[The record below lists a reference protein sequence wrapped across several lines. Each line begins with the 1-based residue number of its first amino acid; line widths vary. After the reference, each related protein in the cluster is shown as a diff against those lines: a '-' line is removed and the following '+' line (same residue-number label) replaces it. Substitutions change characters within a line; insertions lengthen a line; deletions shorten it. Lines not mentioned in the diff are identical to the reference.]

1 MGREIFYQIKNPTNQ
16 LFKTAYSTLSN
27 QVKINPWF
35 ITGFSDAES
44 SFSISINRNLKS
56 RLSWRVSVCFEIHIH
71 INNIQ
76 ILKNIRDT
84 LGVGKVRQDSPTTA
98 MYSVENFKDLQ
109 VIIDHFN
116 KYPLIGVKLCDFL
129 IFKQCYYLM
138 QQKLHLTQIG
148 LEKIIALKCNH
159 NEGLSDEL
167 SQAFPNIVPV
177 PRPDYH
183 FNGIPNP
190 FWIAGVLR
198 PPSLSGGFMFLCFN

>member
-1 MGREIFYQIKNPTNQ
+1 ML
-16 LFKTAYSTLSN
+16 LFN
-27 QVKINPWF
+27 MQ
-35 ITGFSDAES
+35 
-44 SFSISINRNLKS
+44 
-56 RLSWRVSVCFEIHIH
+56 
-71 INNIQ
+71 
-76 ILKNIRDT
+76 
-84 LGVGKVRQDSPTTA
+84 
-98 MYSVENFKDLQ
+98 
-109 VIIDHFN
+109 
-116 KYPLIGVKLCDFL
+116 
-129 IFKQCYYLM
+129 

-198 PPSLSGGFMFLCFN
+198 PPSLSGGFMFLCFNWDSWY

>member
-76 ILKNIRDT
+76 ILI
-84 LGVGKVRQDSPTTA
+84 
-98 MYSVENFKDLQ
+98 
-109 VIIDHFN
+109 
-116 KYPLIGVKLCDFL
+116 
-129 IFKQCYYLM
+129 IFKY
-138 QQKLHLTQIG
+138 
-148 LEKIIALKCNH
+148 
-159 NEGLSDEL
+159 
-167 SQAFPNIVPV
+167 
-177 PRPDYH
+177 
-183 FNGIPNP
+183 
-190 FWIAGVLR
+190 
-198 PPSLSGGFMFLCFN
+198 